1 MDVLPGDGCVS
12 SGCEF
17 RVDTPRLHQ
26 HVLFVSRTCFGILHI
41 QGLTV
46 TVTLHFLGKM
56 GRAPASV
63 RLGVAASR
71 ELHSLPPE
79 RLTLPPG
86 PRATAQLRLP
96 AFARQLGRP
105 SPEAAASTAAAWHNM
120 PTNGLPCLC
129 LIQPPLVSPRVTAAR
144 ARSRLA
150 GARHRDALV
159 VCGGVRKYT
168 ASRTRCMAAAASDI
182 QITDGCCWR

>member
-1 MDVLPGDGCVS
+1 MPRPCVLASNALPDRELAVLDGPLLVGWSWLIMDVLPGDGCVS

-46 TVTLHFLGKM
+46 TVTLHFLGKL

-71 ELHSLPPE
+71 
-79 RLTLPPG
+79 
-86 PRATAQLRLP
+86 
-96 AFARQLGRP
+96 
-105 SPEAAASTAAAWHNM
+105 AALAS
-120 PTNGLPCLC
+120 
-129 LIQPPLVSPRVTAAR
+129 
-144 ARSRLA
+144 
-150 GARHRDALV
+150 
-159 VCGGVRKYT
+159 
-168 ASRTRCMAAAASDI
+168 SRTFDPTS
-182 QITDGCCWR
+182 WS